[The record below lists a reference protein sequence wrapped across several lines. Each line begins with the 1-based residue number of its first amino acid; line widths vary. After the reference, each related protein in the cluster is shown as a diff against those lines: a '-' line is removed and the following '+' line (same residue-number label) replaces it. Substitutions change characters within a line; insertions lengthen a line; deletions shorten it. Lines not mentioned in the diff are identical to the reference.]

1 MRKINVYSNHFK
13 PENFKINDIAFD
25 LSKDNQVTVSTQIPN
40 YPKGKYFNGYGLLKK
55 RKENIGN
62 LEIERIAVIPRGT
75 THLQLLM
82 NYLSYIVSSF
92 FYFFVKRKSLTDVVF
107 LFITSLIFVS
117 WAAIRHA
124 NKQQSKK
131 VMYLLDLWPSNLFTM
146 IHIENKWVKKIVT
159 RMCVNIYNEMD
170 EILIS
175 SLMFKDVLL
184 GYGIPEEKITYLPQ
198 HVRDIKNIEPRG
210 KDENLNI
217 LFAGNIGEAQGLE
230 ILVDV
235 CKGLKDRGVESIHF
249 SILGEGRYKEKLIK
263 QTTNENVIEY
273 FTFFDGVPQAEVM
286 NYYRNCDFG
295 LVTLGDDESLN
306 KHLPAKVQDYMGHQ
320 IPILAL
326 AGGETKR
333 VVSEANA
340 GLVFDSKNINDL
352 INSLVDLSKINHE
365 DISILGKNGLMYAK
379 EHFSFEST
387 MKVIRKSLGN

>member
-13 PENFKINDIAFD
+13 PENFKIYDIAFD

-92 FYFFVKRKSLTDVVF
+92 FYSLKKRKSPTDVVF
-107 LFITSLIFVS
+107 IYITSPIFVS